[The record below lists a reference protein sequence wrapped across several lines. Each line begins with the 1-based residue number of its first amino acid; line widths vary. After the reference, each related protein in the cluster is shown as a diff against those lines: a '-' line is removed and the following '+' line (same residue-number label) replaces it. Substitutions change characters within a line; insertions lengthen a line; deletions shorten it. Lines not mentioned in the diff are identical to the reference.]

1 MKVANFLQSVNS
13 KQSIVI
19 QDETFQGVYYE
30 GLVKDF
36 NKDDYDC
43 SEASV
48 IEFGK
53 NKYDTLIITIR
64 F

>member
-13 KQSIVI
+13 KQFIVI
-19 QDETFQGVYYE
+19 QDETKQGVYYE
-30 GLVKDF
+30 GLVKNF

-43 SEASV
+43 SEAQV
-48 IEFGK
+48 IESGK